1 MLLECPF
8 CHKEMPVEPGPP
20 TTSPRR
26 LTCTHCNRTVVLDQ
40 YTGRLMPDRKQA
52 QPRKTPAERYPQGA
66 TAGKAF
72 FEPRLST
79 GRDTL
84 AAVFVIVCIVAIGVG
99 GVSLVTGM
107 RSATIDWSGLRLAP
121 VIEKIEDAVARYLAG
136 GPFSSRAEKDRHLRR
151 GRSLVKK
158 EAYAEALRE
167 LDKAIAARP
176 DSYEAHFWRGR
187 ALVKTG
193 REAEAIRAFE
203 TTIEL
208 NPRYS
213 YAYDNL
219 GWIYLRRNQYETS
232 LEYLNQS
239 LALRPE
245 NGWALYNRGRILFQ
259 KGHVDEA
266 FQDAE
271 AACRLG
277 FTKACQLLKRH
288 GREIQS

>member
-1 MLLECPF
+1 
-8 CHKEMPVEPGPP
+8 
-20 TTSPRR
+20 
-26 LTCTHCNRTVVLDQ
+26 
-40 YTGRLMPDRKQA
+40 MPDRKQA
-52 QPRKTPAERYPQGA
+52 QPRNTPAEGLPQSA
-66 TAGKAF
+66 AARKAF

-107 RSATIDWSGLRLAP
+107 RSTTIDWSGLRLAA
-121 VIEKIEDAVARYLAG
+121 VIEKVEDAVARYLVG
-136 GPFSSRAEKDRHLRR
+136 GPSSSRAEKGRHLRR

-203 TTIEL
+203 TTIKL

-219 GWIYLRRNQYETS
+219 GWIYLRRDQNDTS
-232 LEYLNQS
+232 LEYLNRS
-239 LALRPE
+239 LTLRPE
-245 NGWALYNRGRILFQ
+245 NGWALYNRGRIYFQ
-259 KGHVDEA
+259 KGDVDAA

-277 FTKACQLLKRH
+277 FKKACQLLQRH
-288 GREIQS
+288 GRETQS